1 MAVHANGVL
10 RAILDNPEIF
20 FEMMDS
26 AEQTTG
32 IGSEEFSVSYYDH
45 VLAQALKGMSPTD
58 SQRAAA
64 ALNIGN
70 LNHAGLLD
78 YEDEH
83 RDRFLLKPF
92 VIEMLRHLDKSR
104 LKELSDSDLENL
116 RVQLHHARAALK
128 DPKLYWSK
136 DNPEFIETRSMVFTT
151 VRNVVSRIKQNV
163 EALRGQS
170 MKLAELAETTA
181 SQNRATQLASTLDQI
196 FQINS
201 RHIEPTLLFLN
212 PSIDWKGKQSPMR
225 ILKDIVEEFGSRK
238 WRNEYGTTNR
248 AFLNILGYA
257 DQVGVVR
264 RGLDTYLQLYGRQR
278 HVYNNI
284 EARYN
289 DLLDRVRAMHDGKA
303 KFRLKGSDEH
313 FAPAA
318 ALFGLKDYRVGV
330 AARIN
335 WPDDNIT
342 PYLEEYRRVR
352 LDSAQART
360 ATLVDAA
367 DIACTDTDRDPGSQR
382 MELIAAAA
390 KAIELQ
396 PRADIYSQIH
406 ATLSR
411 SLDDYRLT
419 ELLEA
424 MHFTPGAEHTVLL
437 NRRKTLTHGDL
448 EMTYFER
455 HLVQEASNE

>member
-10 RAILDNPEIF
+10 RAILDSPEIF
-20 FEMMDS
+20 FQMMDY

-45 VLAQALKGMSPTD
+45 VLGQTLKRMSPTD

-64 ALNIGN
+64 ALNIAN
-70 LNHAGLLD
+70 LNHAGLLE

-116 RVQLHHARAALK
+116 RVQLDHARAALK

-136 DNPEFIETRSMVFTT
+136 DNPDFVETLSTVFTT

-170 MKLAELAETTA
+170 MKLAELAEDTA
-181 SQNRATQLASTLDQI
+181 SENRTTQLAATLEQI

-212 PSIDWKGKQSPMR
+212 PSIDWKGKQPPMQ
-225 ILKDIVEEFGSRK
+225 ILKDIVEEFETRK

-248 AFLNILGYA
+248 AYLSILGYA
-257 DQVGVVR
+257 DQVGIIR

-278 HVYNNI
+278 KVYNNI
-284 EARYN
+284 ESRYN

-303 KFRLKGSDEH
+303 KFRLKSSDEH
-313 FAPAA
+313 FSLAA
-318 ALFGLKDYRVGV
+318 AFFGLKDYRVGG

-335 WPDDNIT
+335 WPEGNIS
-342 PYLEEYRRVR
+342 PYLEEYLRVR
-352 LDSAQART
+352 HDRAQAQT
-360 ATLVDAA
+360 ATLVDAS
-367 DIACTDTDRDPGSQR
+367 DIPNSDIDRDPGSQR
-382 MELIAAAA
+382 MEHIAAVA
-390 KAIELQ
+390 KEIKLR

-406 ATLSR
+406 NSLSR
-411 SLDDYRLT
+411 SLDGYRLP

-437 NRRKTLTHGDL
+437 SRRKTLTHGDL
-448 EMTYFER
+448 EMAYFER
-455 HLVQEASNE
+455 HLREEASNE